1 MEALAQPSLEA
12 RLSPRERFTSLVIG
26 LAAAAPVVVAAF
38 LRADPSGLGTHV
50 QLGMPT
56 CTWPTAMGITCPSCG
71 MTTAF
76 AHAAAGD
83 LVASLRT
90 QPMGFLLAVLAT
102 ATAILGLL
110 GAATGSRLGYW
121 LCRSPGRAGWWTIG
135 SIAFASWLLTTARLK
150 GWI

>member
-1 MEALAQPSLEA
+1 MPTGATPSIDA
-12 RLSPRERFTSLVIG
+12 RLSPRERVASLAIG
-26 LAAAAPVVVAAF
+26 LVAAAPVVIAAF
-38 LRADPSGLGTHV
+38 LRPDPSGLGTHV

-56 CTWPTAMGITCPSCG
+56 CTWPTALGITCPSCG

-83 LVASLRT
+83 LLASLRT

-102 ATAILGLL
+102 AAAMLGML
-110 GAATGSRLGYW
+110 GAVTGSRLGYW
-121 LCRSPGRAGWWTIG
+121 LCRSPGRAGWWAIG
-135 SIAFASWLLTTARLK
+135 SIALASWLLTNARLK

>member
-1 MEALAQPSLEA
+1 MEALAQPILNA

>member
-1 MEALAQPSLEA
+1 MEALAQPILDA

>member
-1 MEALAQPSLEA
+1 MRSEPGRKSIPRPAAR
-12 RLSPRERFTSLVIG
+12 RLSLYLRELAMRLEQGESTVSSKALGRSLG
-26 LAAAAPVVVAAF
+26 LTDAQVRKDLAIC
-38 LRADPSGLGTHV
+38 GHLGHPGRGYT
-50 QLGMPT
+50 
-56 CTWPTAMGITCPSCG
+56 IS
-71 MTTAF
+71 
-76 AHAAAGD
+76 D

-102 ATAILGLL
+102 AAAILGLL

-121 LCRSPGRAGWWTIG
+121 LCRSPGRAGWWTFG

>member
-1 MEALAQPSLEA
+1 MEALAQPILDA

-102 ATAILGLL
+102 AAAMLGLL
-110 GAATGSRLGYW
+110 GAVTGSRLGYW

>member
-1 MEALAQPSLEA
+1 MEALAQPILDA

-26 LAAAAPVVVAAF
+26 LVAAAPVVVAAF

-110 GAATGSRLGYW
+110 GAATGSRLGSW

>member
-1 MEALAQPSLEA
+1 MAATAQSTIDA
-12 RLSPRERFTSLVIG
+12 RLSPSERLTSLVVG
-26 LAAAAPVVVAAF
+26 LVAAAPVIVAAF
-38 LRADPSGLGTHV
+38 LRPDPSGIGTHV
-50 QLGMPT
+50 QLGIPT
-56 CTWPTAMGITCPSCG
+56 CTWPTALGITCPSCG

-83 LVASLRT
+83 LLASIRT

-102 ATAILGLL
+102 AVAMLGVL

-121 LCRSPGRAGWWTIG
+121 LCRSPGRTVWWVVG
-135 SIAFASWLLTTARLK
+135 STALASWLLTTARLK

>member
-1 MEALAQPSLEA
+1 MDAPAQPILDA
-12 RLSPRERFTSLVIG
+12 RLSPRERFTSLIIG
-26 LAAAAPVVVAAF
+26 LVAAAPVVVAAF

-56 CTWPTAMGITCPSCG
+56 CTWPTALGITCPSCG
-71 MTTAF
+71 MTTSF

-102 ATAILGLL
+102 AAAMLGLL

-121 LCRSPGRAGWWTIG
+121 LCRSPGRAGWWTLG
-135 SIAFASWLLTTARLK
+135 SIAFASWLLTNARLK

>member
-1 MEALAQPSLEA
+1 MEALAQPILDA

-50 QLGMPT
+50 QLGMPA

>member
-1 MEALAQPSLEA
+1 MHVVEQRAPEA
-12 RLSPRERFTSLVIG
+12 RLSPRERCTSLVIG
-26 LAAAAPVVVAAF
+26 LVAAAPVVVAAF

-83 LVASLRT
+83 LMASLRT
-90 QPMGFLLAVLAT
+90 QPMGFVLAVLAT
-102 ATAILGLL
+102 AAAMLGVL

-121 LCRSPGRAGWWTIG
+121 LCRSPGRTVWWTFG

>member
-1 MEALAQPSLEA
+1 MEALAQPILDA

-26 LAAAAPVVVAAF
+26 LVAAAPVVVAAF

>member
-1 MEALAQPSLEA
+1 MEALAQPILDA

-83 LVASLRT
+83 LGASLRT

>member
-1 MEALAQPSLEA
+1 MEALARPILEA
-12 RLSPRERFTSLVIG
+12 RLSRGERFTSLVIG
-26 LAAAAPVVVAAF
+26 LAAAAPVVIAAF

-50 QLGMPT
+50 QLGMPR

-121 LCRSPGRAGWWTIG
+121 LCRSPGRAGWWAIG
-135 SIAFASWLLTTARLK
+135 SIALASWLLTTARLK
-150 GWI
+150 GWT

>member
-1 MEALAQPSLEA
+1 MDPVPTHAVVAG
-12 RLSPRERFTSLVIG
+12 LSARERVSSLAIG
-26 LAAAAPVVVAAF
+26 LVAAAPVVIAAF

-56 CTWPTAMGITCPSCG
+56 CSWPTAMGITCPSCG

-83 LVASLRT
+83 LLASFRT
-90 QPMGFLLAVLAT
+90 QPMGFLLAVLCT
-102 ATAILGLL
+102 AAAMLGLL

-121 LCRSPGRAGWWTIG
+121 LCRSPGRAAWWTFG
-135 SIAFASWLLTTARLK
+135 AIAFASWLITNARLK
-150 GWI
+150 GWV

>member
-1 MEALAQPSLEA
+1 MEALAQPILDA

-26 LAAAAPVVVAAF
+26 LVAAAPVVVAAF

-110 GAATGSRLGYW
+110 GAVTGSRLGYW

>member
-1 MEALAQPSLEA
+1 MEALAQPDLDA

-26 LAAAAPVVVAAF
+26 LVAASPVVVAAF

-56 CTWPTAMGITCPSCG
+56 CTWPTALGITCPSCG

-83 LVASLRT
+83 LIASLRT

-102 ATAILGLL
+102 SAALLGLL

-135 SIAFASWLLTTARLK
+135 TIAFASWLLTTVRLK

>member
-1 MEALAQPSLEA
+1 MDAAAQPNLDA
-12 RLSPRERFTSLVIG
+12 RLSPRERCTSLVIG
-26 LAAAAPVVVAAF
+26 LVAAAPVVVAAF

-83 LVASLRT
+83 LLASLRT
-90 QPMGFLLAVLAT
+90 QPMGFLLAVIAT
-102 ATAILGLL
+102 AAAILGLL
-110 GAATGSRLGYW
+110 GAVTGSRLGYW
-121 LCRSPGRAGWWTIG
+121 LCRSPGRMGWWTFG